1 MNKKKYIFALL
12 AMLTLAGSAEAQIF
26 NTNNES
32 KDARTLTGHFEW
44 GGQNA
49 NTRAILEAM
58 CQDKIDKL
66 TRENE
71 TLRLRASQE
80 AQNAYLINALRPIPY
95 PSFTVANPYAPV
107 TPAAGAAA

>member
-49 NTRAILEAM
+49 NTRDGEGG
-58 CQDKIDKL
+58 
-66 TRENE
+66 NE
-71 TLRLRASQE
+71 ELGNEDIPT
-80 AQNAYLINALRPIPY
+80 PIG
-95 PSFTVANPYAPV
+95 SGVFLLSGM
-107 TPAAGAAA
+107 AGAYAIMRHRKETDK

>member
-32 KDARTLTGHFEW
+32 KDAHTLTGLEW

-49 NTRAILEAM
+49 NTRDGEG
-58 CQDKIDKL
+58 
-66 TRENE
+66 ENE
-71 TLRLRASQE
+71 ELDNEDIPT
-80 AQNAYLINALRPIPY
+80 PIG
-95 PSFTVANPYAPV
+95 SGVFLLAGM
-107 TPAAGAAA
+107 AGAYAIMRHRKETDK